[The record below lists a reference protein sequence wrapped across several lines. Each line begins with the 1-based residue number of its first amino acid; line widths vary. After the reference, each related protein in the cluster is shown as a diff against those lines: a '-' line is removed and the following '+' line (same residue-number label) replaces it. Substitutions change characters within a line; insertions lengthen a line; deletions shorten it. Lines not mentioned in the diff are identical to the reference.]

1 MMAATGVGQLAPRVH
16 GGPTVM
22 GTLGIGNKWVAFVM
36 RIGSDTLLE
45 LQASDRELMTLM
57 AQQLARGYLLDQGFA
72 SLEQTIGS
80 VVLMKQQLAAA
91 GKSANAGSSA
101 GGGNA
106 GGSGGNSGATGA
118 KVKAAG
124 RALPRKGRTACYQF
138 NSAVGCTLASCPC
151 GHFCTRCIARNKG
164 KEPHTAHG
172 CTRV

>member
-1 MMAATGVGQLAPRVH
+1 
-16 GGPTVM
+16 M
-22 GTLGIGNKWVAFVM
+22 GTPGIGKKWVAFVM
-36 RIGSDTLLE
+36 RLGSDTLLE

-57 AQQLARGYLLDQGFA
+57 AQQLARRYSLDQGFA
-72 SLEQTIGS
+72 NLEHTISS

-106 GGSGGNSGATGA
+106 GGGNAGDSRGNSGATGA

-124 RALPRKGRTACYQF
+124 RALLRKGRTACPKF
-138 NSAVGCTLASCPC
+138 NSAAGCTSATCPY
-151 GHFCTRCIARNKG
+151 GHFCTRCIARDKG
-164 KEPHTAHG
+164 KVLHTAHG